1 MKTLYLEKLIVCRSI
16 LQKPI
21 IQKLAHVLENTDDIS
36 AIADFSSD
44 LIEMA
49 EQEGWSG
56 NLIRALILHLLSQ
69 EGSLAAQMTEASQGA
84 IGASLKKAFVS
95 DMTILL
101 PAFNQKASQLV
112 PVSLLDDYQPTLP
125 HTLEATAFLEQ
136 ELSTKTSPEE
146 ITEAFLSFYSRYGY
160 GEIAS
165 SQAFSWDEKSKRLR
179 GIRHFEAMDFA
190 DIIGYKRQ
198 KDQLIANTEA
208 FINKRPAN
216 NVLLVGSR
224 GTGKSSGV
232 KALAK
237 AYYTQGLRL
246 VQMTKSQLT
255 DLPVIMSLLRKYA
268 SKRFI
273 IFFDDLS
280 FEESDSE
287 YKYLKSAIEGGVESR
302 PENVLI
308 YATSNR
314 RHLIRETWRDR
325 QDGQDELF
333 RNDSINETISLADRF
348 GLVITYLEPT
358 QDEYLDI
365 IDHYLRMEGYI
376 LERDELRVLGHRWNL
391 EHSGRSGRSARQFVT
406 HYLGSVEKPAYQKD
420 VEEF

>member
-1 MKTLYLEKLIVCRSI
+1 MISLDLQNLLVCRNI
-16 LQKPI
+16 LKSKLVQELSEAVAAPEDLS
-21 IQKLAHVLENTDDIS
+21 LAHRFAGHLMES
-36 AIADFSSD
+36 A
-44 LIEMA
+44 EK
-49 EQEGWSG
+49 EGWSG
-56 NLIRALILHLLSQ
+56 NLIRALFLHLLSQ
-69 EGSLAAQMTEASQGA
+69 EGCLAAKMSESSQGK
-84 IGASLKKAFVS
+84 IGLSLKNAFIH
-95 DMTILL
+95 DMEKLL
-101 PAFNQKASQLV
+101 PALLEKASTIV
-112 PVSLLDDYQPTLP
+112 NISLLDDYQPSLP
-125 HTLEATAFLEQ
+125 QSLEATGYLEAQ
-136 ELSTKTSPEE
+136 LQGKTTAEAV
-146 ITEAFLSFYSRYGY
+146 TEAFLTYYAKYGY

-165 SQAFSWDEKSKRLR
+165 YPAFSWNEKQQKLK

-190 DIIGYKRQ
+190 DIIAYKRQ
-198 KDQLIANTEA
+198 KQQLIDNTEA
-208 FINKRPAN
+208 FINRRPAN
-216 NVLLVGSR
+216 NVLLVGAR

-246 VQMTKSQLT
+246 VQMQKSQLS
-255 DLPVIMSLLRKYA
+255 DLPKIMANLRQFA

-280 FEESDSE
+280 FEESDSD

-325 QDGQDELF
+325 NDEQDELF
-333 RNDSINETISLADRF
+333 RNDSINETISLSDRF

-365 IDHYLRMEGYI
+365 IDHFLQQEGI
-376 LERDELRVLGHRWNL
+376 SLPREELRVLGHRWNL
-391 EHSGRSGRSARQFVT
+391 EHSGRSGRSARQFVV
-406 HYLGSVEKPAYQKD
+406 HYLGQLKE
-420 VEEF
+420 